1 MNARTEVVAEPTARE
16 LEEGF
21 LYFALSCARTA
32 RENMER
38 LEAKLQRGT
47 RDWHMEA
54 DNYTAALDDARRH
67 AAVMRE
73 KGWPF
78 DEILEQML
86 RWEGIA

>member
-1 MNARTEVVAEPTARE
+1 MNARVSEIPTPRELKEGALYFSLDCARRARE
-16 LEEGF
+16 Q
-21 LYFALSCARTA
+21 
-32 RENMER
+32 MER

-54 DNYTAALDDARRH
+54 DNYKGALADARVH
-67 AAVMRE
+67 AAAMRE